1 MATTAQ
7 INININAS
15 QATKSVGTL
24 QNDIEATN
32 KELSRLIK
40 TYGEN
45 SKQADRMRKSLAGLE
60 VEMSQLGLS
69 AQGVDNSFSSMRA
82 ELRSITQELQG
93 LEPGSKRFEELSQK
107 AGQLRDQIQDTN
119 AVINATA
126 GNVTENF
133 GRALGSSI
141 QIGVAG
147 FQGLMAV
154 QTLFG
159 VENEDLQKSIA
170 QMTALLNL
178 SQAIESFGGL
188 GDKLTEIKA
197 GFTPILTSLGILTTQ
212 QTSVAVSTTA
222 ADVALVGEAVAAE
235 GAAVSTGL
243 FATALNALPLVAII
257 TGIGLLVAGLI
268 SYANGESDADKAAKE
283 RKKTTEELVQ
293 AQQEE
298 NSTLAK
304 SSSGFVLL
312 INQLRATNQGSK
324 ERKTLLKEINDKYH
338 TTLENLSSEKK
349 FQAQLN
355 LEVASY
361 IAYQKAK
368 FQLQKNDALVQK
380 ELQKQEEIQGKINQ
394 QISKRLFFD
403 NEIQRLSKLQDPMGL
418 QDMIDKQTS
427 YNNTISQ
434 FRAQITESSVRIA
447 NYGKIQLDVS
457 QVIKEIEGTTGKY
470 NEEEKK
476 GGKIIKENTDLNK
489 EKAEALNEVSEK
501 LERELAVQQTLDKFR
516 NENVIETLQKEQVA
530 IDKLYGD
537 ERQSVI
543 DRALKNEITAL
554 EEKFKTEKKSE
565 DEYIVAVKEL
575 QKNYDKYLL
584 DSERDLLLQLNIFR
598 KKDLKN
604 VEDQYTSKEK
614 IVLTSTENI
623 RTQTTLL
630 EILFEKNERIRQ
642 IEAAVGTEEEKQK
655 KIIEIRT
662 EYLSYEIDLLNKS
675 LEQKKNI
682 ELLNLNEILNDEKK
696 TNSEKEAAKAQYDQ
710 NIITLTQDTADKITG
725 INEGITPPLGNETEF
740 EKNLEQISKYLDAIA
755 SAYSDFQ
762 NTVSMMSEQRVRN
775 EELRIQGLAEFEKT
789 NLENQLAEGIISREQ
804 FDDKVKELDQEQ
816 AQQNLQL
823 RRQEF
828 QTNKKLNMANAVING
843 AQAVLSTFA
852 NTPGGVVIKG
862 IAAAIAGIFAATQ
875 FGIIASEE
883 FTAAGGGIVPGMGSK
898 NVDSVRSLLA
908 PGETVI
914 NQESSQMFPDL
925 LNSINQ
931 AGGGISLKPD
941 MPGKNKT
948 KSDNNIFTDNK
959 SQSPIRAYVVET
971 ELTDT
976 QKRIDRIKR
985 SAEF

>member
-1 MATTAQ
+1 MASTAQ
-7 INININAS
+7 INISINAA

-24 QNDIEATN
+24 QNDIQATN

-45 SKQADRMRKSLAGLE
+45 SKQADGMRKSLAGLE
-60 VEMSQLGLS
+60 IEMSKLGVSSQEVDTNTKSLKSQLR
-69 AQGVDNSFSSMRA
+69 Q
-82 ELRSITQELQG
+82 LQNEIQK
-93 LEPGSKRFEELSQK
+93 LEPGSARFQELSQK
-107 AGQLRDQIQDTN
+107 AGELKEKITDANVVVGQL
-119 AVINATA
+119 A
-126 GNVTENF
+126 GNLAERLVRGIT
-133 GRALGSSI
+133 GVVS
-141 QIGVAG
+141 IGVAG
-147 FQGLMAV
+147 FQALSAGVA
-154 QTLFG
+154 LFG
-159 VENEDLQKSIA
+159 GESEELQKT
-170 QMTALLNL
+170 MVRLTALMNL
-178 SQAIESFGGL
+178 SQAVETFSGLDQKIVEIRASFQ
-188 GDKLTEIKA
+188 
-197 GFTPILTSLGILTTQ
+197 SL
-212 QTSVAVSTTA
+212 SVATNVQTVAQQGQNIATVGGVVATTA
-222 ADVALVGEAVAAE
+222 LG
-235 GAAVSTGL
+235 
-243 FATALNALPLVAII
+243 TAMKALPLIAIVAAIG
-257 TGIGLLVAGLI
+257 TLVYGIYEYVTA
-268 SYANGESDADKAAKE
+268 SGEAAKKDKE
-283 RKKTTEELVQ
+283 RKKIKEDLIK
-293 AQQEE
+293 AQEE
-298 NSTLAK
+298 ESATLIK

-368 FQLQKNDALVQK
+368 FQLQKNDALVAK
-380 ELQKQEEIQGKINQ
+380 ELQKQEEIQVKINQ
-394 QISKRLFFD
+394 QITKRLFYD
-403 NEIQRLSKLQDPMGL
+403 NEVQRLSKLQDPMGL
-418 QDMIDKQTS
+418 TEMIEKQTTF
-427 YNNTISQ
+427 NKTISE
-434 FRAQITESSVRIA
+434 FRSQITESTQRIA

-457 QVIKEIEGTTGKY
+457 QVIKEIEGNTGRY

-476 GGKIIKENTDLNK
+476 GGKIIKKNTDLNK
-489 EKAEALNEVSEK
+489 KKVEVLNEVSEK

-516 NENVIETLQKEQVA
+516 NENVIETLKKEQVA

-575 QKNYDKYLL
+575 QKNYDKFLL
-584 DSERDLLLQLNIFR
+584 DSERDLLLQLDIFR
-598 KKDLKN
+598 KQDLKN

-623 RTQTTLL
+623 RTQTALL
-630 EILFEKNERIRQ
+630 EISFEKNERIRQ
-642 IEAAVGTEEEKQK
+642 IEAAVGTEEKKQK

-662 EYLSYEIDLLNKS
+662 EYLSDEIDLLNQS
-675 LEQKKNI
+675 LKQKKDL

-696 TNSEKEAAKAQYDQ
+696 TNTEKEAAKAQYDQ

-725 INEGITPPLGNETEF
+725 INEGITPPLGDQTDF
-740 EKNLEQISKYLDAIA
+740 ERGLDEISKYLDAIA

-828 QTNKKLNMANAVING
+828 QTNKRLNMANAVING

-852 NTPGGVVIKG
+852 NTPGGVIIKG
-862 IAAAIAGIFAATQ
+862 VAAAIAGIFAATQ

-948 KSDNNIFTDNK
+948 KSDNNIFSDNK